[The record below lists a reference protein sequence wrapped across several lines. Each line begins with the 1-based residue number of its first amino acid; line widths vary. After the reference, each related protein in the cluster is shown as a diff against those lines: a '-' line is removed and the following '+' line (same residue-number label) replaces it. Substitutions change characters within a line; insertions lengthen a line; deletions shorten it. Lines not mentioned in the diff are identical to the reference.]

1 MLFPFGMESASLN
14 HPTMSV
20 CIPTRNRMEMLR
32 EAIESVLVQTF
43 DDFELIISD
52 NASTDRTEDVVGAFH
67 DGRIRYVKLERDV
80 GAIGNFN
87 HCLGMAR
94 GRYVCILN
102 DDDWMLPENLLQ
114 KARALDRHAG
124 VGFVYSHYH
133 LVDDRR
139 RRIMFHPNFRQPE
152 RHSAIE
158 RGHDFVERSLLS
170 GFALIMSSVVLRRE
184 CVETVGRF
192 HEHLLYTADYEYWMR
207 IALRY
212 DVMLLAVPLVQYRL
226 HRASE
231 TTRYTTFRDGHFMP
245 SPRGQEELFKAKLS
259 IVKAAKGVMP
269 EWKSLA
275 AAVRRYA
282 GGQLACV
289 VEREFVEERRRGR
302 GFVFIAAMWVRY
314 WRILSCGT
322 VLRTLLIS
330 CAGKDGVRRL
340 RRLKGHAASL
350 KRSRREAA
358 VLLSRGMQVRTP
370 TDVT

>member
-1 MLFPFGMESASLN
+1 
-14 HPTMSV
+14 MSV

-139 RRIMFHPNFRQPE
+139 RRIMFHPNFSQPE
-152 RHSAIE
+152 RHSAI
-158 RGHDFVERSLLS
+158 
-170 GFALIMSSVVLRRE
+170 
-184 CVETVGRF
+184 
-192 HEHLLYTADYEYWMR
+192 
-207 IALRY
+207 
-212 DVMLLAVPLVQYRL
+212 
-226 HRASE
+226 
-231 TTRYTTFRDGHFMP
+231 
-245 SPRGQEELFKAKLS
+245 
-259 IVKAAKGVMP
+259 
-269 EWKSLA
+269 
-275 AAVRRYA
+275 
-282 GGQLACV
+282 
-289 VEREFVEERRRGR
+289 
-302 GFVFIAAMWVRY
+302 
-314 WRILSCGT
+314 
-322 VLRTLLIS
+322 
-330 CAGKDGVRRL
+330 
-340 RRLKGHAASL
+340 
-350 KRSRREAA
+350 
-358 VLLSRGMQVRTP
+358 
-370 TDVT
+370 